1 MSAKDAIQALIDIK
15 KSEEERRQ
23 EKETA
28 EVEKI
33 AKEYEAVA
41 VETMKEIGLE
51 SLYNYG
57 DWEIEF
63 NRRKEPSFTWT
74 LSAEEYLDSLEIC
87 PIRVYL
93 NGQLAR
99 NIVLH
104 IWDEKVGLGKFKG
117 IIPNE
122 LADPSFSVTQIVG
135 AWLETARNTYPQY
148 KAEVLK
154 GKVNA
159 VYKTFE
165 HKEYTFWIGYN
176 KDANQAR
183 ALHAEL
189 VRVDPEQTEYY
200 TKLLNQY
207 LEDYDKWK
215 RSVREEEE
223 QERIRTWLAEE
234 YRAAFR
240 AWLNEC
246 ASVWTVNNAAIERVQ
261 KRLDAPVE
269 VYELEYA
276 VVYQGD
282 MEKYVETLST
292 YVRSDKPSSDGYYTL
307 TNGDKRGFINVISI
321 TRRTISAS
329 QFSHLPCVKYIRKET
344 YEGIDFPEIKY
355 VEGEATPATILEM
368 LKEEGWQG
376 FPTRPETPGI
386 DYSTIYDIQQEEV
399 RLHLEARE
407 GSSS

>member
-15 KSEEERRQ
+15 NSEEERRK
-23 EKETA
+23 EKETT
-28 EVEKI
+28 EIEKI
-33 AKEYEAVA
+33 AVEYEAIA
-41 VETMKEIGLE
+41 KETMKEIGLD
-51 SLYNYG
+51 SLYAYG
-57 DWEIEF
+57 TWEIEF
-63 NRRKEPSFTWT
+63 SRRKEPFFTWT
-74 LSAEEYLDSLEIC
+74 LSAEEHLDSLEIC
-87 PIRVYL
+87 PIQVHL
-93 NGQLAR
+93 SGQLAR
-99 NIVLH
+99 NIVLYV
-104 IWDEKVGLGKFKG
+104 WNEKFGLNNFKG
-117 IIPNE
+117 ISPNE
-122 LADPSFSVTQIVG
+122 LADPSFSVTQAVG

-159 VYKTFE
+159 VYKKFE

-207 LEDYDKWK
+207 LEDYVKWQQAK
-215 RSVREEEE
+215 LEEGR
-223 QERIRTWLAEE
+223 QEHIKAMLSEE

-246 ASVWTVNNAAIERVQ
+246 AAVWAVNNSAIERVQ

-292 YVRSDKPSSDGYYTL
+292 YVRSNKPSSDGYYTL
-307 TNGDKRGFINVISI
+307 TNGDRRAFFNVVSI
-321 TRRTISAS
+321 TKRTISAS

-368 LKEEGWQG
+368 LKEEGWHG
-376 FPTRPETPGI
+376 FPPRPETPGI
-386 DYSTIYDIQQEEV
+386 DYSTIYDIEQEEI

-407 GSSS
+407 ESPS